1 MKVVLAKTAGFCFGV
16 NRAVEILD
24 KTVAENK
31 KVYTLGEIIHNSY
44 VVEKYRKKGAVVE
57 ENPENIEDGSV
68 VVIRSHGVGKEI
80 FDALTEKNCK
90 IVDATCP
97 FVKKIHN
104 VVEKYQ
110 KKSYNIIVVGNKCHP
125 EVTGIL
131 GWCGNL
137 ATVVSEI
144 SDLEQI
150 KGLEN
155 VCVVSQT
162 TFNKDKYKKLVELIK
177 ENTTNCEVIDTI
189 CDATSNR
196 QEEVANMSKECDAIV
211 VVGGKASSNTKK
223 LAEVAA
229 ENCKNVYL
237 IESKDELCMK
247 DKHFSCVGVSAGA
260 STPANIIKEVVDM
273 LEKNEMNFEE
283 ALENTLKPL
292 NNGDVVK
299 GTVIKI
305 TPTEVYVN
313 LDAKADGIIP
323 VDQVTIKPNVS
334 VEDVLSVG
342 QEIEAFVVRVN
353 DVDGYVTLS
362 MSKLEAMEARKHID
376 EAYETKASIEG
387 VVTDVVRGGIIV
399 QALGARIFVP
409 ASQASDKR
417 NVELETLLKKTVT
430 LRIIDLDKRRNKI
443 VGSIRVLLSEEKKQ
457 KAEAFWASIEVGQE
471 IKGVV
476 KSVTDFGAFVDI
488 GGVDGLVH
496 VSELTWDRFK
506 RPSEIVK
513 PGDFLDVKVLSFDK
527 ETRKI
532 SLGHKK
538 AEDDPWKKL
547 KETVNVDDVVEC
559 KVVRLFPFG
568 AFAEIIPGVDGLIH
582 ISQICKKRIATPAD
596 VLAVGDVVQAKVV
609 EISDEN
615 QRVGLSIRALEEE
628 TAEEVVEE
636 APVEETAVE
645 EVAVEEAAE
654 VVEAPVEEAVAET
667 TEEAAVEETT
677 EE

>member
-1 MKVVLAKTAGFCFGV
+1 MKVILAETAGFCFGV

-24 KTVAENK
+24 RTVAENN

-44 VVEKYRKKGAVVE
+44 VVEKYRSKGAIVTENLE
-57 ENPENIEDGSV
+57 EIENSSI

-80 FDALTEKNCK
+80 FDILEQKNCK

-110 KKSYNIIVVGNKCHP
+110 KKSYNIIVVGNKSHP
-125 EVTGIL
+125 EVSGIL
-131 GWCGNL
+131 GWCENS
-137 ATVVSEI
+137 ATVVSDEKDI
-144 SDLEQI
+144 ENV
-150 KGLEN
+150 KGMEN
-155 VCVVSQT
+155 VCVVCQT
-162 TFNKDKYKKLVELIK
+162 TFNKSIYNKLIDLIR
-177 ENTTNCEVIDTI
+177 ENTHNCVVVDTI

-196 QEEVANMSKECDAIV
+196 QAEVAEMSKRCDAIV
-211 VVGGKASSNTKK
+211 VVGGKSSSNTKK
-223 LAEVAA
+223 LSEVAA
-229 ENCKNVYL
+229 LNCKNVYL
-237 IESKDELCMK
+237 IESKDELNLEGN
-247 DKHFSCVGVSAGA
+247 HFSCVGVSAGA

-323 VDQVTIKPNVS
+323 VDQVTIKPNVN

-362 MSKLEAMEARKHID
+362 MSKLEAIEARKQID
-376 EAYETKASIEG
+376 EAYENKATIEG
-387 VVTDVVRGGIIV
+387 VVTDVVKGGIIV
-399 QALGARIFVP
+399 QALGSRIFVP

-417 NVELETLLKKTVT
+417 NVELESLLKKTVS
-430 LRIIDLDKRRNKI
+430 LRLIDLDKRRNKI
-443 VGSIRVLLSEEKKQ
+443 VGSIRVLLTEEKKQ
-457 KAEAFWASIEVGQE
+457 KSEALWASIEVGQE

-506 RPSEIVK
+506 RPSELVK
-513 PGDFLDVKVLSFDK
+513 PGDILDVKVLSFDK
-527 ETRKI
+527 EARKI

-615 QRVGLSIRALEEE
+615 QRVGLSIRALTEE
-628 TAEEVVEE
+628 TEEAVEETVEETVEEATETVAEEATQEVVE
-636 APVEETAVE
+636 PVVEET
-645 EVAVEEAAE
+645 
-654 VVEAPVEEAVAET
+654 AET
-667 TEEAAVEETT
+667 TEE
-677 EE
+677 